1 MGLRTRDSIPNNMQQ
16 YLHLEQSFRLECGA
30 VLPRVTIAYHRY
42 GTMNATRDNVIWV
55 CHALT
60 ANSDPVDWW
69 AGLVGPGDTIDT
81 ERYCVI
87 CANMLGSCYGTTG
100 PAALNPATGRRY
112 GMDFPTVTVRDM
124 ARLHAI
130 LADILEV
137 RRVRLVI
144 GGSMGG
150 QQALEWAVLQPER
163 IEQLC
168 VLATNARHSAW
179 GIAFNESQRMALQ
192 SDPTFGTDDPEAG
205 RAGLEAAR
213 AIAILSY
220 RHYRTY
226 QATQTEPEMAEFE
239 SFRASSYQRYQG
251 FKLWKRFD
259 PEAYWTLSRAMDSHN
274 LARDRESIEAAL
286 GQIQAA
292 SLIISIDTDVLF
304 PLEEQQFLARH
315 IPQSQLEVITSD
327 YGHDGFLTE
336 THTVSRL
343 LATFLSGKRIVPAS
357 RRRGVLPGQSFALP
371 GTEPV

>member
-1 MGLRTRDSIPNNMQQ
+1 MIR
-16 YLHLEQSFRLECGA
+16 YLHLEHPFRLECGA

-42 GTMNATRDNVIWV
+42 GQLNAARDNVVWV

-81 ERYCVI
+81 DRYCVI
-87 CANMLGSCYGTTG
+87 CANMLGSCYGSTG
-100 PAALNPATGRRY
+100 PGALNSATGRRY

-124 ARLHAI
+124 ARLHVA
-130 LADILEV
+130 LADLLEI

-150 QQALEWAVLQPER
+150 QQALEWAVLQPDR

-179 GIAFNESQRMALQ
+179 GVAFNETQRMALRA
-192 SDPTFGTDDPEAG
+192 DPTFGTAQPEAG

-213 AIAILSY
+213 AVAILSY

-226 QATQTEPEMAEFE
+226 HATQTEPDPGVFE

-259 PEAYWTLSRAMDSHN
+259 PEAYWTLSRAMDTHN
-274 LARDRESIEAAL
+274 LARGRESLEAAL
-286 GQIQAA
+286 GGIRAE
-292 SLIISIDTDVLF
+292 SLIIGIDTDVLF
-304 PLEEQQFLARH
+304 PLEEQQLLARY
-315 IPQSQLEVITSD
+315 IPRSRLEVITSD

-343 LATFLSGKRIVPAS
+343 LSTFLSRKGVVPAS
-357 RRRGVLPGQSFALP
+357 RRREVLPGQSFALP

>member
-1 MGLRTRDSIPNNMQQ
+1 MIQ
-16 YLHLEQSFRLECGA
+16 YLHLEHPFRLECGA
-30 VLPRVTIAYHRY
+30 VLPRVTITYHRY
-42 GTMNATRDNVIWV
+42 GRLNAARDNVVWV

-100 PAALNPATGRRY
+100 PAALNPATGQRY

-124 ARLHAI
+124 ARLHGV
-130 LADILEV
+130 LADMLEL
-137 RRVRLVI
+137 RRIRLVI

-150 QQALEWAVLQPER
+150 QQALEWATLDPVR

-179 GIAFNESQRMALQ
+179 GIAFNESQRMALRA
-192 SDPTFGTDDPEAG
+192 DPTFGTDDTEAG

-226 QATQTEPEMAEFE
+226 QATQTEPDAAVFE

-259 PEAYWTLSRAMDSHN
+259 PEAYWALSRAMDSHN
-274 LARDRESIEAAL
+274 LARGHASMEAAL
-286 GQIQAA
+286 GRIQAE

-304 PLEEQQFLARH
+304 PLEEQQLLARH
-315 IPQSQLEVITSD
+315 IPRSQLEVITSD

-336 THTVSRL
+336 THTVSEL
-343 LATFLSGKRIVPAS
+343 LKTFLRERSAVPSA
-357 RRRGVLPGQSFALP
+357 RRREVLPGQSFALP

>member
-1 MGLRTRDSIPNNMQQ
+1 MQN
-16 YLHLEQSFRLECGA
+16 YLHLEQPFRLECGA
-30 VLPRVTIAYHRY
+30 VLPRVTVAYHRY
-42 GTMNATRDNVIWV
+42 GTLNAARDNVIWV

-81 ERYCVI
+81 EQYCVI

-100 PAALNPATGRRY
+100 PAALDPATGQRY
-112 GMDFPTVTVRDM
+112 GRDFPTVTVRDM
-124 ARLHAI
+124 ARLHIA
-130 LADILEV
+130 LADILEI
-137 RRVRLVI
+137 RRIQLVI

-150 QQALEWAVLQPER
+150 QQALEWAILQPER

-168 VLATNARHSAW
+168 ALATNARHSAW

-192 SDPTFGTDDPEAG
+192 ADPTFGSDEPEAG

-213 AIAILSY
+213 AIAMLSY

-226 QATQTEPEMAEFE
+226 QATQIEPDAAEFE

-259 PEAYWTLSRAMDSHN
+259 PAAYWTLSRAMDSHN
-274 LARDRESIEAAL
+274 LARGRESVEAAL

-292 SLIISIDTDVLF
+292 SLIIGIDTDVLF
-304 PLEEQQFLARH
+304 PLEEQQVLARH
-315 IPQSQLEVITSD
+315 IPRSQLEVITSD

-336 THTVSRL
+336 TRTVGRL
-343 LATFLSGKRIVPAS
+343 LATFLSERSVVPSS
-357 RRRGVLPGQSFALP
+357 RRREVLPGQSFALP